1 MKTFQELAIA
11 PEIMRAIAELGF
23 ENPTPVQEQVIPL
36 LLNNDT
42 DIVALAQTGT
52 GKTAAFGLPVI
63 QQVDLKIEQ
72 PQVLI
77 MCPTRELCMQITN
90 DLTDYSKYIGR
101 LRVLPVYGG
110 SSIETQIRALQKGV
124 HIVVATP
131 GRLQD
136 LIRRNVIKLNK
147 ISKVVLDEADEML
160 NMGFSESIAD
170 ILGRLPVNRNTLLF
184 SATMP
189 PEISKIAAKYM
200 NKPAEVTIG
209 RKNEGAENIEHLCY
223 MVHAKD
229 KYLTLKRLADYYPNI
244 YGIVFCRTRR
254 ETQEIADKLI
264 GDGYNA
270 EALHGDLSQGQ
281 RDSVMQKFRVKNIQL
296 LVATDVAARGIDVD
310 DITHIINYNLPDDLS
325 AYTHRSGRT
334 GRAGKAGISIVIANL
349 KEKHFIRQIEN
360 KLGKQFSIAQVPNGK
375 EVCEKQLFHLVDR
388 LEKVEIEHSG
398 IEPYLP
404 FVFNKLNWLDKEELI
419 KRLVSLEFNRFLNY
433 YSNSRDLNQKEE
445 SSGRKVRKTMQ
456 SGNGYSRDNGYSGDK
471 AYTKDKGYPREN
483 GYAKDKSFSQSGN
496 YTKMF
501 INIGK
506 VDGIYPN
513 TLIDLVKKQLNGNKV
528 KIGKIQMMNR
538 HSIFEVENIDAQ
550 SMISAFGKVEFDN
563 RKIFLKPDSE
573 PADNSRSFKKMKKKV
588 KI

>member
-1 MKTFQELAIA
+1 MKTFDELAIA
-11 PEIMRAIAELGF
+11 PEIIRAIVEMGF
-23 ENPTPVQEQVIPL
+23 EKPMPVQEQVIPH
-36 LLNNDT
+36 LLNKET
-42 DIVALAQTGT
+42 DIIALAQTGT

-63 QQVDLKIEQ
+63 QQIDLKINQ

-77 MCPTRELCMQITN
+77 MCPTRELCMQITG
-90 DLTDYSKYIGR
+90 DLTDFSKYIGG

-110 SSIETQIRALQKGV
+110 SSMETQIRGLQKGV
-124 HIVVATP
+124 HIIVATP
-131 GRLQD
+131 GRLID
-136 LIRRNVIKLNK
+136 LIGRRVVNLKN
-147 ISKVVLDEADEML
+147 ISKVILDEADEML
-160 NMGFSESIAD
+160 NMGFADSID
-170 ILGRLPVNRNTLLF
+170 EILSQLPVKRNTLLF

-189 PEISKIAAKYM
+189 PEISKIARKYM
-200 NKPAEVTIG
+200 NNPVEVTIG
-209 RKNEGAENIEHLCY
+209 KKNEGAENIKHVCY

-229 KYLTLKRLADYYPNI
+229 KYLTLKRLADFYPNI

-264 GDGYNA
+264 TDGYNA

-281 RDSVMQKFRVKNIQL
+281 RDSVMQKFRHKSIQL

-310 DITHIINYNLPDDLS
+310 NLTHIINYNLPDDPS

-360 KLGKQFSIAQVPNGK
+360 KIGKQFQMAQVPTGND
-375 EVCEKQLFHLVDR
+375 VCEKQLFHLVDK

-404 FVFNKLNWLDKEELI
+404 MIFNKLSWLDKEELI
-419 KRLVSLEFNRFLNY
+419 KRLVSLEFNRFINY
-433 YSNSRDLNQKEE
+433 YKNSRDLNQKED
-445 SSGRKVRKTMQ
+445 SSTRKSKKIM
-456 SGNGYSRDNGYSGDK
+456 NPE
-471 AYTKDKGYPREN
+471 YTRVKGATDYQE
-483 GYAKDKSFSQSGN
+483 FSQKAGS
-496 YTKMF
+496 TRMF

-550 SMISAFGKVEFDN
+550 SMISAFGKVEFEN
-563 RKIFLKPDSE
+563 RKIFLKPDGDKPE
-573 PADNSRSFKKMKKKV
+573 GPRTFKKMKKRTRV
-588 KI
+588 